1 MQILLGLIVGACIG
15 VALHFVVPGRST
27 RGVALAPI
35 LGTFV
40 AGLAWMLLTWAGQGV
55 DSPWIWLA
63 AFVAPAAVV
72 WPTLVVLKRIR
83 DAHDERERERLRIA

>member
-15 VALHFVVPGRST
+15 VALHFAVPGRST

-35 LGTFV
+35 LGT
-40 AGLAWMLLTWAGQGV
+40 
-55 DSPWIWLA
+55 
-63 AFVAPAAVV
+63 FVAPAAVV